1 MNDSSNS
8 NDRMCPLE
16 REDDEAENASLIDE
30 ILRLERS
37 TNAALRAS
45 RDEIQGLRD
54 AADEKRVAVRR
65 MEEELEVIHRAMYE
79 GSGNHSIIGNL
90 GHFMGGLRMG
100 WDASRN
106 GSAAGS
112 AAGSTNGSA
121 ACSTAGFGLASSVD
135 VDSSA
140 TFRRRRRTTLS
151 HHHRQQRQHPPASPH
166 ALPFRRRATVSGG
179 DMTFFSRPTVADDRV
194 DVDEVVGHGC
204 RRISDP
210 TLSRSRRLSIAAS
223 DEDPAPR
230 AGKTILKM
238 SAPCLY
244 DHNDDDD
251 DIDDDDDDSTRRS
264 SDRLGGGSSSAIL
277 RMMNLSNCGHRHHVD
292 DSSGENDDDDNG
304 DDRERIPSA
313 DRPTLDD
320 DDDSDDDN
328 RRGRGRS
335 KGGQD
340 HTIPTA
346 VTNATATACSKNE
359 RIDQLMHF
367 LQTTLD
373 AKSER
378 VAELGRRQASNAD
391 RLTDLKSR
399 LGTLDARSR
408 SRWIHHASVVE
419 GLQWRKQ
426 TLTGD
431 VEERGKLLA
440 DSERCLQECKRRI
453 EILER
458 EIEVKTG
465 GLGRHRVHSGEDS
478 GGRDASNIVR
488 LEGEIRLYR
497 LRLQVH
503 SQYTARALQSFS
515 HVIEAAKTKDTDGI
529 LFRKREN
536 VEHHVDT
543 GSEGGENGL
552 EQRRQYLVEGIA
564 LDVDIQLNDLERT
577 IKEIDSKKNEYKSL
591 SSTEM
596 GPAASPSTSPGGTYL
611 LTDLEL

>member
-1 MNDSSNS
+1 MNVSSNS
-8 NDRMCPLE
+8 NDRMCPLVE
-16 REDDEAENASLIDE
+16 RDDDEAEHASLIDE

-54 AADEKRVAVRR
+54 AADEKRAAVRR
-65 MEEELEVIHRAMYE
+65 MEEELVVIQRAMHE

-112 AAGSTNGSA
+112 ASGSA
-121 ACSTAGFGLASSVD
+121 AGSTAGFGSVSSVD

-140 TFRRRRRTTLS
+140 TFRRRRTTLS
-151 HHHRQQRQHPPASPH
+151 HQHRQQRQQPPASPR
-166 ALPFRRRATVSGG
+166 ALPFRRRMTVSGG
-179 DMTFFSRPTVADDRV
+179 DMPFFRRPTVADDRV
-194 DVDEVVGHGC
+194 DVAEVVGHGH

-210 TLSRSRRLSIAAS
+210 TLPRSRRLSIAAP

-244 DHNDDDD
+244 DHDHDDD

-264 SDRLGGGSSSAIL
+264 SDRRGGGSSSANL
-277 RMMNLSNCGHRHHVD
+277 RMMNLSYCGHRHHVD
-292 DSSGENDDDDNG
+292 DSSGENNVDDNG
-304 DDRERIPSA
+304 DDRERIPFA

-328 RRGRGRS
+328 RRGRGGS

-367 LQTTLD
+367 LQTTFD
-373 AKSER
+373 VKSER
-378 VAELGRRQASNAD
+378 VAELGRRRASNSE

-399 LGTLDARSR
+399 LGPLEARSR

-440 DSERCLQECKRRI
+440 DSERCLQECERRI

-465 GLGRHRVHSGEDS
+465 GLGRHRAHSGEDC

-488 LEGEIRLYR
+488 LEGEIRLCR

-515 HVIEAAKTKDTDGI
+515 HVIEAAKTNDTDGI
-529 LFRKREN
+529 LFWKREN

-543 GSEGGENGL
+543 GSEGDEDVV

-564 LDVDIQLNDLERT
+564 LDVDIQLNDLERM
-577 IKEIDSKKNEYKSL
+577 IKEIDSKINEYKSL
-591 SSTEM
+591 SSMEM
-596 GPAASPSTSPGGTYL
+596 GPAASPPTPPGGAYL
-611 LTDLEL
+611 SADLEL

>member
-16 REDDEAENASLIDE
+16 REDDEAEHASLIDE

-54 AADEKRVAVRR
+54 AATEKRLAVRR
-65 MEEELEVIHRAMYE
+65 IQEELEGIRRALDE
-79 GSGNHSIIGNL
+79 GHGNSIIDNL
-90 GHFMGGLRMG
+90 GNFMGGLRLG

-112 AAGSTNGSA
+112 VSVASSDGSGV
-121 ACSTAGFGLASSVD
+121 FSVD
-135 VDSSA
+135 VESSA
-140 TFRRRRRTTLS
+140 TFRRGRQNLGQQHRQRRRT
-151 HHHRQQRQHPPASPH
+151 
-166 ALPFRRRATVSGG
+166 TVSGG
-179 DMTFFSRPTVADDRV
+179 DRPFFRRPTVADDRV
-194 DVDEVVGHGC
+194 DVGEVVGHGR

-244 DHNDDDD
+244 DHDDDDD